1 LFRDRLNYL
10 FALLSIEEKNLV
22 LIKRTNWLQLLTN
35 LLSDLHSIIDNP
47 QHFLVLIFGRFILV
61 RKLVNLLTSYKKI
74 SSFPQTSSIFSQIDT
89 DRVVKS
95 LQKNGYYLGLK
106 LSPPVLQETLDF
118 AYSAEIAIDGVPE
131 SSFIYAEKDEA
142 EIKYQQNIIS
152 ARYINPSSHC
162 KAIEQL
168 ETDSK
173 LLEIA
178 AQYLGANPI
187 HVRTDLIWGFPAS
200 SETYQKLG
208 KFGIP
213 VTFFHCDLDDYRAL
227 KFFFY
232 FTDMDESSG
241 PHICMRG
248 SHNKRKLSHYIYRS
262 HSDRAM
268 TDYYG
273 KENFIQ
279 ICGEAGFGFAEDPFC
294 FHRGT
299 PPITKPRLLLQI
311 EFALKDYGIWQ

>member
-1 LFRDRLNYL
+1 VLFV
-10 FALLSIEEKNLV
+10 FEEKNLV
-22 LIKRTNWLQLLTN
+22 LIKRTSWLQLFTN
-35 LLSDLHSIIDNP
+35 LLSDLRDFIDNP
-47 QHFLVLIFGRFILV
+47 QKFFVLIFGRFIIV
-61 RKLVNLLTSYKKI
+61 RKLVDLLKSNQTI
-74 SSFPQTSSIFSQIDT
+74 PHFPQTSSIFSQIDT
-89 DRVVKS
+89 EKAVQS
-95 LQKNGYYLGLK
+95 LKKNGYYLGLK
-106 LSPPVLQETLDF
+106 LPPSVFLEILSF
-118 AYSAEIAIDGVPE
+118 AYSSEITIDGVPN

-142 EIKYQQNIIS
+142 EIKYQKNIIT
-152 ARYINPSSHC
+152 ARYIHPSDRC
-162 KAIEQL
+162 KTIEQL
-168 ETDSK
+168 ETDPK

-178 AQYLGANPI
+178 AQYLGANPV
-187 HVRTDLIWGFPAS
+187 HVRTDLIWCFPAS
-200 SETYQKLG
+200 SENYQKMG

-213 VTFFHCDLDDYRAL
+213 VTFFHCDLDDYRAV

-232 FTDMDESSG
+232 FTDVDESSG
-241 PHICMRG
+241 PHVCMRG

-273 KENFIQ
+273 SENLIR

-311 EFALKDYGIWQ
+311 EFALKDYGIWK